1 MTSIVTIGGVAVDIN
16 RPCDVLVELRK
27 AQLSVATGETVSMT
41 RFGQDEVRFTAAS
54 AERLEKLIATYEGL
68 CAKSQGRR
76 RRFAASVIWR

>member
-1 MTSIVTIGGVAVDIN
+1 MSTTVSIGGVSVDIN

-27 AQLSVATGETVSMT
+27 AQLAVATGETVSMT

-54 AERLEKLIATYEGL
+54 ADRLDKLIATYEGL

-76 RRFAASVIWR
+76 RRFAASVVWR